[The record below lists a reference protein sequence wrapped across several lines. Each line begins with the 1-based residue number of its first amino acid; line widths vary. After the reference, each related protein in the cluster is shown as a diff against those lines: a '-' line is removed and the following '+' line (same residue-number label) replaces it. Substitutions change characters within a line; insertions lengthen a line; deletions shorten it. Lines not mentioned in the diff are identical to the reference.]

1 MHPTHG
7 LTAGQLGIAFV
18 SLSQKGFLGRQ
29 ADDGVAGRIV
39 FFDLLQISLH
49 HFAAGH
55 LLAVDGFGQGQRRHI
70 GDDHEII
77 LLSGVYSGGVF

>member
-1 MHPTHG
+1 MHPAHG

-18 SLSQKGFLGRQ
+18 SLGQDVFLGRQ

-39 FFDLLQISLH
+39 FFDLLQISQH

-55 LLAVDGFGQGQRRHI
+55 LLAVDGLGQGQRGHI

>member
-18 SLSQKGFLGRQ
+18 SLGQDVILGRQ

-39 FFDLLQISLH
+39 FFDLLQISQH

-55 LLAVDGFGQGQRRHI
+55 LLAVDGFGQVQRRHI
-70 GDDHEII
+70 GDDHEVI
-77 LLSGVYSGGVF
+77 LLSEVYSGGVF

>member
-7 LTAGQLGIAFV
+7 LSAGQLGVTFI
-18 SLSQKGFLGRQ
+18 SLGQKGFLGCK

-39 FFDLLQISLH
+39 CFDLLQISQH

-55 LLAVDGFGQGQRRHI
+55 LFTLDGFGQGQRRHI

-77 LLSGVYSGGVF
+77 LLSGVYSGVVF

>member
-7 LTAGQLGIAFV
+7 LAAGQLGIAFV
-18 SLSQKGFLGRQ
+18 SLGQDVILGSQ

-39 FFDLLQISLH
+39 FFDLTQISQH

-55 LLAVDGFGQGQRRHI
+55 LLAVDGFGQGQRGHI
-70 GDDHEII
+70 GDDHEIF